1 MIGSADGPHIFNVI
15 LPILLCIT
23 VGYGLAKL
31 KQPFDNQMVTSVM
44 ANVGYPTL
52 ILSHL
57 LGHQVDVQIFLTML
71 LAALVF
77 VVCVGLVWSCL
88 LRLYGLPIKVFL
100 SPLSLSNVGNV
111 GLPICALA
119 AGPEGLVYG
128 LAFVVVVIVLTFT
141 VSQWVTS
148 GDYSLRALVSSPTV
162 YASMVA
168 VAMLMLDLSFPKPV
182 ADALNILGGL
192 AIPLM
197 LLTLGYSLATLKLGD
212 LSFAIRFSV
221 LHLLV
226 AAAVAYVLVGMFN
239 FSGTA
244 RTVFIIECL
253 MPISAATYLWVD
265 KYRPEHAPAVASL
278 VLITTLMTIIVLP
291 LALSYWV

>member
-1 MIGSADGPHIFNVI
+1 METVVYHVLNVI
-15 LPILLCIT
+15 LPILLCIG

-31 KQPFDNQMVTSVM
+31 RQPFDNHMVTSVM

-71 LAALVF
+71 LAALSAILCFGVI
-77 VVCVGLVWSCL
+77 WAAL
-88 LRLYGLPIKVFL
+88 LHLFGLPVKVFL
-100 SPLSLSNVGNV
+100 SPLTLSNVGNI

-148 GDYSLRALVSSPTV
+148 GGYSLVALVSSPTV
-162 YASMVA
+162 YASIIA
-168 VAMLMLDLSFPKPV
+168 ITMLMLNLSFPKPV
-182 ADALNILGGL
+182 ADGLNILGGL

-212 LSFAIRFSV
+212 LGFAIRFSV
-221 LHLLV
+221 LHVMV
-226 AAAVAYVLVGMFN
+226 AAIVAYMLVGLFN

-244 RTVFIIECL
+244 RTVFIVECL
-253 MPISAATYLWVD
+253 MPVSAATYLWVD

-278 VLITTLMTIIVLP
+278 VMVTTLMTIIVLP
-291 LALSYWV
+291 LALSFWI